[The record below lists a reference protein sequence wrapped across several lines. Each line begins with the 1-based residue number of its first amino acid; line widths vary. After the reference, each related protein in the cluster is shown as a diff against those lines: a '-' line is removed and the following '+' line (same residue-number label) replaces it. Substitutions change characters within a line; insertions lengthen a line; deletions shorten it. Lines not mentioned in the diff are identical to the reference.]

1 MFKAII
7 LLKRRPD
14 LGFEEFRHWWLEE
27 HRPLARALP
36 GLRRAV
42 FNLVRGDGEREYDGV
57 SELWFDTEQAFLDAY
72 ATPQGKAVAADS
84 MGRVAKRERLLV
96 DEHTVFP

>member
-14 LGFEEFRHWWLEE
+14 LGFDEFRHWWLEQ
-27 HRPLARALP
+27 HKPLARTLP

-42 FNLVRGDGEREYDGV
+42 FNLVRGDGEGEYDGV
-57 SELWFDTEQAFLDAY
+57 SELWFDSEQAFQDAY
-72 ATPQGKAVAADS
+72 ASEQGKAVAADS
-84 MGRVAKRERLLV
+84 MTRVAKRERLPV